1 MHAEN
6 KSHLVDRHV
15 NLSGCSSDIIQSIY
29 YTLCKACMEW
39 TPILP
44 FMIFRSLAHYRDI
57 LLFHG
62 DLR

>member
-1 MHAEN
+1 
-6 KSHLVDRHV
+6 
-15 NLSGCSSDIIQSIY
+15 
-29 YTLCKACMEW
+29 MEW

-62 DLR
+62 DLRQLLSPELYAGCVSRPPTLIA